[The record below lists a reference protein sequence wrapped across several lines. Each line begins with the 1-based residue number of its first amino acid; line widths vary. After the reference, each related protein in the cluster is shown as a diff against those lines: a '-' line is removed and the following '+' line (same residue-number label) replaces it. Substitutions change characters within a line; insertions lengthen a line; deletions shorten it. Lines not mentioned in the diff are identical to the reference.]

1 MCSILVS
8 AEVYELN
15 KSKLLLN
22 LFHLISVKVD
32 QVTGSQVLPHVQE
45 SLLGIL

>member
-8 AEVYELN
+8 AKVYELN

-22 LFHLISVKVD
+22 LFHWISVKVD
-32 QVTGSQVLPHVQE
+32 QVAGSQVLPHIQE
-45 SLLGIL
+45 SLLVI